1 MGRKKL
7 LTWALAALA
16 ALAAG
21 CGRKSKLVI
30 GVVPKGQ
37 AHIFWQT
44 VHAGAAAA
52 ARELGVEIRWNGPAS
67 ETEFSRQVQIVE
79 SMINGRVDG
88 IVLAPTDRVA
98 LVSVVERAAREKIP
112 VTIFD
117 SGIDTDNYVSFVAT
131 NNYAAGQLAARRVGE
146 ALGGRGAVAMLMN
159 MPGSASTQERE
170 KGFEDALGKDFPGL
184 RIVARQFGM
193 SDRAKS
199 LAVAEDVLTAHPG
212 LNALFASNEPGSV
225 GAAQAVKARQLGG
238 RVKLVGFDSSPTLVE
253 DLKAGTID
261 SLVVQDPFQ
270 IGYTAVKSVVDK
282 LRGGSPAKKID
293 SPARVLAAAD
303 LGRPE
308 VQRLLNP
315 DLDKYLK

>member
-1 MGRKKL
+1 MAVVVL
-7 LTWALAALA
+7 L
-16 ALAAG
+16 AG
-21 CGRKSKLVI
+21 CSRREKLII

-52 ARELGVEIRWNGPAS
+52 ASEAGVEIRWNGPAV

-79 SMINGRVDG
+79 SMINGRVDA

-98 LVSVVERAAREKIP
+98 LVGVVERAAREKIP

-117 SGIDTDNYVSFVAT
+117 SAIDTQNYVSFVAT
-131 NNYAAGQLAARRVGE
+131 NNYAAGRMAAGRVGKI
-146 ALGGRGAVAMLMN
+146 LGGRGRVAMLMN

-170 KGFEDALGKDFPGL
+170 KGFEEGLAQEFPGV

-199 LAVAEDVLTAHPG
+199 LAVAEDILTAHPG
-212 LNALFASNEPGSV
+212 LAAVFASNEPGSV
-225 GAAQAVKARQLGG
+225 GVAQAVKARGLTD

-253 DLKAGTID
+253 DLKAGAID
-261 SLVVQDPFQ
+261 ALVVQDPFR
-270 IGYTAVKSVVDK
+270 IGYTAVKTAVDK
-282 LRGGSPAKKID
+282 LRGLAPVRQID
-293 SPARVLAAAD
+293 TPARLITAEE
-303 LGRPE
+303 LEKPE
-308 VQRLLNP
+308 VKELLNP
-315 DLDKYLK
+315 DLERYLK